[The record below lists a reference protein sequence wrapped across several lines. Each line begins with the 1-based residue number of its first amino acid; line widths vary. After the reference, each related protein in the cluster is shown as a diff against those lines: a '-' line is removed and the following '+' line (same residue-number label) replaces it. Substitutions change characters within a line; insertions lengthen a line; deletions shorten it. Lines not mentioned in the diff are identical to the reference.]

1 MNLFSFYLYLLIII
15 DLILLSTSQ
24 TSKVFPLY
32 KVFLSENF
40 NNLDTQSNTIY
51 NVFINLVQYL
61 KF

>member
-32 KVFLSENF
+32 KVFLSENI